1 MDEASKCTSQVM
13 HSYKYTILKI
23 ISGGLLFSFEL
34 KCPVKE
40 KSNFFLFFLQIYES
54 LWQDENIA
62 LLLKHILPSILE
74 RKEQF
79 YSLKKYSKAFL

>member
-23 ISGGLLFSFEL
+23 TSGGLLFSFKL

-40 KSNFFLFFLQIYES
+40 KSNFFVLP
-54 LWQDENIA
+54 QDENIGFIKTHFA
-62 LLLKHILPSILE
+62 QYFGKKRTIL
-74 RKEQF
+74 
-79 YSLKKYSKAFL
+79 